1 MKFNELISKDMSGEI
16 EVYLKNNDLLNT
28 QTKLFDANFYVDEI
42 EQWEEYK
49 NNLKKYWN
57 YDVCWFRPLY
67 YTRES
72 GLIVAYN
79 KIVIEEP
86 QKEEL
91 PF

>member
-1 MKFNELISKDMSGEI
+1 MKFNELISKEMSGEI
-16 EVYLKNNDLLNT
+16 EVYLANHDFLNT
-28 QTKLFDANFYVDEI
+28 RTKLFDTNFDTDDI
-42 EQWEEYK
+42 EKWEEYK
-49 NNLKKYWN
+49 NNLRKYWD
-57 YDVCWFRPLY
+57 YDVCWFRPSY

-72 GLIVAYN
+72 GVIVAYN